1 MQCAAMTEN
10 PKSLFIATPAYG
22 CLVCKDY
29 LTSLILL
36 RVRCAANGIRTMVK
50 LLGNESLIT
59 RARNVLVAE
68 FLRSP
73 CTHLMFIDSDI
84 HFNPDTVVSM
94 LAADRPVLCGI
105 YGKKSFNWDNLHDPA
120 FASEPVHQR
129 MVEFNLNLKPGCRVE
144 ENRFVEVM
152 DAATGFMM
160 IRRDVLETMCS
171 RYPELLCVNDIPWMK
186 ETVPTYCALFD
197 CMIDPVDRRYLSE
210 DYAFCRRWQKLGG
223 TVWADLSC
231 ALGHIGTFTFSAR
244 SPLILEQRDIKPS
257 SAQRE
262 NEEDGVPPDDA
273 VRHPSG

>member
-1 MQCAAMTEN
+1 MTDT
-10 PKSLFIATPAYG
+10 PSLFVATPAYG
-22 CLVCKDY
+22 CFVSKDY

-36 RVRCAANGIRTMVK
+36 RVRCAAQGIRTMVK
-50 LLGNESLIT
+50 LIGNESLIT

-84 HFNPDTVVSM
+84 HFNPDSVISM
-94 LAADRPVLCGI
+94 LRADRPVLCGI
-105 YGKKSFNWDNLHDPA
+105 YAKKSFRWENLRDPVY
-120 FASEPVHQR
+120 ASEPVHQR
-129 MVEFNLNLKPGCRVE
+129 MVEFNINLKPGCNIE
-144 ENRFVEVM
+144 ENRYVEVL

-160 IRRDVLETMCS
+160 IKRDVLETMYT
-171 RYPELLCVNDIPWMK
+171 RFPELMCVNDIPWMK

-244 SPLILEQRDIKPS
+244 SPMILEQRKGVKPS
-257 SAQRE
+257 AGTTTSD
-262 NEEDGVPPDDA
+262 DGAPSDDA
-273 VRHPSG
+273 VRDPRG